1 MDKNVWQKL
10 SKGQQIA
17 AAGGVTALIAGFLP
31 WYVLKEQFVDSLSF
45 KGTEFT
51 FGWMGLVLLLA
62 AAGLTIAPAFDKNI
76 GNDQIRGEQIA
87 IVAAGLGTILW
98 LVRIVQVPA
107 LFFGAMGRGF
117 GLFVAGA
124 AAAAVVAG
132 VVMTM
137 KEKGIAMPKMDN
149 LKSIKD
155 GVTPTSTPTDQTN
168 TTVF

>member
-1 MDKNVWQKL
+1 MITGRTTN
-10 SKGQQIA
+10 
-17 AAGGVTALIAGFLP
+17 
-31 WYVLKEQFVDSLSF
+31 
-45 KGTEFT
+45 
-51 FGWMGLVLLLA
+51 
-62 AAGLTIAPAFDKNI
+62 

-98 LVRIVQVPA
+98 LVRIVQVPV

-155 GVTPTSTPTDQTN
+155 GVTPTSTTTDQTN